1 MPSIS
6 LRNSSKALWTILS
19 RQIHIKTQNS
29 SPIINLFFLL
39 NNVDSSKKN
48 RLIINFELP
57 EYPLYSNNV
66 ISILSFT

>member
-6 LRNSSKALWTILS
+6 LRNSSKALWNILS

-29 SPIINLFFLL
+29 SPIIKLFFLL